1 MKTPKLH
8 ILLAAAALS
17 ALAAGCASP
26 PPTIG
31 DDPKAKV
38 SVSPED
44 LRVRLSVAS
53 EDTASAT
60 FAEGVRETAVSSL
73 RGRAIKI
80 AGNGKNDPR
89 DLDLDLR
96 VRQRIFDQSAEYL
109 TLDGTVGARL
119 TDAFGG
125 SVLAE
130 KTFRVQNGP
139 ALGLEKASIGLSNA
153 VSGELSGW
161 IEKTVV
167 PSQIPLAACIV
178 RVDRLSN
185 GKRKAPASFP
195 GDFVAKASQLKG
207 VLQCS
212 LESFDADA
220 GTASFR
226 FLYRRTDLPQGLVN
240 TIVTAMPEYKF
251 ELK

>member
-1 MKTPKLH
+1 MKTQKLH
-8 ILLAAAALS
+8 ILFAAAVVS

-26 PPTIG
+26 PPIVQV
-31 DDPKAKV
+31 DPKAKM

-44 LRVRLSVAS
+44 LRVRLSVVA

-60 FAEGVRETAVSSL
+60 FAEGVRETAVASL
-73 RGRAIKI
+73 RGRAIKV
-80 AGNGKNDPR
+80 AGNGKDDPR

-96 VRQRIFDQSAEYL
+96 VRQRIFDKSAEYL

-119 TDAFGG
+119 VDAFGG

-153 VSGELSGW
+153 VSGEVSGW

-167 PSQIPLAACIV
+167 PSQIPLEACIV
-178 RVDRLSN
+178 RVDRISD
-185 GKRKAPASFP
+185 GKKQAPASFP
-195 GDFVAKASQLKG
+195 VEFVEKASRLNG
-207 VLQCS
+207 VLRCS
-212 LESFDADA
+212 LESFDAAA

-240 TIVTAMPEYKF
+240 MIVTAMPEYKF